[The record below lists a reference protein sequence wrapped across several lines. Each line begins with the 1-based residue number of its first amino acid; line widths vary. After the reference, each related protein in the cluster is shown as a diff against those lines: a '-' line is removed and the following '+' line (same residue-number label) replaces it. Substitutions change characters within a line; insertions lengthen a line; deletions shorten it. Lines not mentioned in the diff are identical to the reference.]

1 MRLRPLFSPVVTREI
16 GLRDFIIYQCVGV
29 GGFSKVYLAKCKL
42 NGKLCALKF
51 ISKSYIINNK
61 KFKLLQN

>member
-1 MRLRPLFSPVVTREI
+1 VTREI
-16 GLRDFIIYQCVGV
+16 TLCDFIIYQCVGV

-61 KFKLLQN
+61 KFKLLQNER